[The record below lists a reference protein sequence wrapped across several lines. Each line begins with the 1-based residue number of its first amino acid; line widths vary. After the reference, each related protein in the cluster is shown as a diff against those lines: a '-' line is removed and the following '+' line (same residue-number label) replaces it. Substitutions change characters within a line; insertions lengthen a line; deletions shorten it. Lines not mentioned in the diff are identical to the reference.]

1 MKQDIIIYNAHLNYP
16 DLPMFANLELTLS
29 AGCWTSIVGA
39 TGSGK
44 SSLLKML
51 AGLLPKVCDF
61 DFDCNVPK
69 LAQQI
74 AYMGQADFL
83 FPWKTVRDNVLLA
96 NILAK
101 QAISPAHQAKAD
113 ALLERVG
120 LAQVANAYPNALS
133 GGMRQRVALARTLMQ
148 DKPIVFMDEPFSA
161 LDAVTKHQMQALA
174 FDVLKNKTVLL
185 ITHDPMEAL
194 RLSSQL
200 FLMLPK
206 SNLEPLALPQTQ
218 ALRAI
223 NDPNMP
229 AFQQTIYQALQNA
242 SAYDF

>member
-1 MKQDIIIYNAHLNYP
+1 MRTSTP
-16 DLPMFANLELTLS
+16 DLPMFTNFDLTLH
-29 AGCWTSIVGA
+29 AEVWTGIVIA

-51 AGLLPKVCDF
+51 AGLLPDVCTF
-61 DFDCNVPK
+61 DFDCNVPN
-69 LAQQI
+69 LAQHI
-74 AYMGQADFL
+74 AYMGQSDFL

-96 NILAK
+96 AILSK
-101 QAISPAHQAKAD
+101 DAITATQRAKAD
-113 ALLERVG
+113 ALLDRVG

-174 FDVLKNKTVLL
+174 FEVLHNKTVLL

-194 RLSSQL
+194 RELTP
-200 FLMLPK
+200 FLMQPE
-206 SNLEPLALPQTQ
+206 SNLEPLALPSTQ
-218 ALRAI
+218 ALREI
-223 NDPNMP
+223 NDPNMQD
-229 AFQQTIYQALQNA
+229 FQQNIYQALQQA